1 MRSTDLVLLGSLALA
16 TTWVGCADPFVEPS
30 CEGPLSEVVKGSI
43 LDRDV
48 DIESMSV
55 KGGVSKARFVLS
67 FPSPL
72 TATREDAGDWLLD
85 FGFNPLNDGAAAGA
99 PDFELDLQ
107 EKMLGWYN
115 KGERP
120 EFQITSHD
128 LGAERCQAERGELC
142 GGFGVD
148 VDKDGVI
155 DRFNTNGKERYHR
168 ALSGTMVFT
177 ELRPEHW
184 SATFEVEID
193 ADIEEPTILG
203 GRMSGCFDARLVD
216 RDVGEVLHRDFSD
229 VFAE

>member
-30 CEGPLSEVVKGSI
+30 CDGPLSEVVKGSI
-43 LDRDV
+43 LDREV
-48 DIESMSV
+48 DIESMAV
-55 KGGVSKARFVLS
+55 KGGVSAVRFVLS

-85 FGFNPLNDGAAAGA
+85 FGFNPLNDRVAEDLFGA
-99 PDFELDLQ
+99 DVQ
-107 EKMLGWYN
+107 QKMIEYYN

-120 EFQITSHD
+120 AFSIGSND
-128 LGAERCQAERGELC
+128 AETRCQVERGELC

-155 DRFNTNGKERYHR
+155 DRVNTNGKERYHR

-184 SATFEVEID
+184 TATFEVEID
-193 ADIEEPTILG
+193 SLLIE
-203 GRMSGCFDARLVD
+203 
-216 RDVGEVLHRDFSD
+216 
-229 VFAE
+229 